1 MPETVTAGP
10 WERGGDDEPASG
22 ILEFAVLGLL
32 RESPMHGYEL
42 RKRLNTSLG
51 VFRAFSYGTLYPCL
65 KTLVASGW
73 LIEESGSAPEDALAA
88 PLTGRRA
95 KIVYRLTAEG
105 KEHFEE
111 LLSQTGPDAYEDE
124 HFAAR
129 FAFFGQTSRDVRMRV
144 LEGRRSRLEERL
156 EKMRASLARTRE
168 RLDDYTLEL
177 QRHGMESVE
186 REVRWLNELIESE
199 RAGRDQQR
207 CRFRGAPTR
216 RTPHL
221 ERRAACPGPGRT
233 TPGRIRPTTPPREGR
248 SRSSLE
254 YTQGATGMGSVRV
267 AIVGV
272 GNCAASLVQG
282 VEYYK
287 DADPAAK
294 VPGPDARAV
303 RRVPR
308 P

>member
-1 MPETVTAGP
+1 MG
-10 WERGGDDEPASG
+10 RRSG
-22 ILEFAVLGLL
+22 ILEFAILGLL

-51 VFRAFSYGTLYPCL
+51 VFRAFSYGSLYPCL
-65 KTLVASGW
+65 KLLVANGW
-73 LIEESGSAPEDALAA
+73 LIEEPGSAPEDALAA
-88 PLTGRRA
+88 SLAGRRA

-111 LLSQTGPDAYEDE
+111 LLAHSGPDAWEDE
-124 HFAAR
+124 HFGVR

-199 RAGRDQQR
+199 RAGRDQRRSTPEESRSVPGESRSAEQR
-207 CRFRGAPTR
+207 A
-216 RTPHL
+216 
-221 ERRAACPGPGRT
+221 EQRAAQESQDKSGSTG
-233 TPGRIRPTTPPREGR
+233 GLPRHRGR
-248 SRSSLE
+248 SRP
-254 YTQGATGMGSVRV
+254 
-267 AIVGV
+267 
-272 GNCAASLVQG
+272 
-282 VEYYK
+282 
-287 DADPAAK
+287 DPSDDTAK
-294 VPGPDARAV
+294 
-303 RRVPR
+303 
-308 P
+308 